1 MQWVVSCEGEEGQVD
16 EVGVDGHSQQQ
27 HRQLQQGV
35 QAQED
40 GAGHHGNDTT
50 QHKDLMVPKGGGNK
64 IHIKHFS
71 KCDCFFV

>member
-1 MQWVVSCEGEEGQVD
+1 MQRVVACEAEEGQVD

-40 GAGHHGNDTT
+40 GAGHHGDDTA
-50 QHKDLMVPKGGGNK
+50 QHEDLMGPKGEKTKQKNR
-64 IHIKHFS
+64 
-71 KCDCFFV
+71 